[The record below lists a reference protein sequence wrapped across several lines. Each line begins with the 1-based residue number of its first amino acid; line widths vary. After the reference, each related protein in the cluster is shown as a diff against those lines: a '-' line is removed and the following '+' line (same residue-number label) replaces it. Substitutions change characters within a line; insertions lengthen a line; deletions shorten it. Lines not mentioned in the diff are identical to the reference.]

1 MLWPLGGFRDKE
13 NGYRDSGWL
22 ITKFYTKGEELE
34 KIKLINKRVKK
45 KDVCSSRNNFA
56 IISCANWEFIIESNL
71 NDQSFYKEDKL

>member
-45 KDVCSSRNNFA
+45 KG
-56 IISCANWEFIIESNL
+56 CANWEFIIESNL
-71 NDQSFYKEDKL
+71 NDRSFYKEDKS